1 MHSMVRKALKLRF
14 YPTEEQK
21 QILAQTFGCS
31 RFVYNNILKQRLDLY
46 YKNKKSVNYFD
57 ACEMLTELKKNPEYS
72 WLKDVSSVVLQQ
84 SLRHQQSA
92 FKNFFDKRAKYPK
105 FKKKQSRQSIRYAG
119 QSFKWKNQ
127 KLSLAKMEEPLN
139 IKWSYS
145 KPKNIKSLT
154 VSKDSADRYFVAV
167 QVEFEPQRL
176 QVVPKTI
183 GIDLGIKDLI
193 VTSDG
198 FKSGSLKLTK
208 KYEKRLALAQRN
220 LFKKQ
225 KGSKNRN
232 KARLKVARIHAKITD
247 ARLDNIHKL
256 SRKLV
261 NENQVI
267 VFEDLNIAGMKR
279 NRKLSKAISDMSWG
293 ELVRQCEYKADWAG
307 RQVVKI
313 NRWFPST
320 KRCSN
325 CGHVVDKVPLSVRN
339 WTCPECETEHDR
351 DINAAINIKAA
362 GLAVLACGA
371 TGSGN
376 LASA

>member
-1 MHSMVRKALKLRF
+1 MVRKALKLRF

-127 KLSLAKMEEPLN
+127 KLSLAKMEESLN